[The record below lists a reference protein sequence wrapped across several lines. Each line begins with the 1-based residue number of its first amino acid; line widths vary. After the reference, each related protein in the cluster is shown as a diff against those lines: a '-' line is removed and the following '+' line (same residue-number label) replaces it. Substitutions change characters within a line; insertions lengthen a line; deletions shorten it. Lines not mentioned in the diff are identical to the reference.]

1 MTTLQTPVEIA
12 VGEVAS
18 FPAPVEIHMYSRG
31 SLFGIASQDRGDLL
45 IKGIAGF
52 TYVKVVA
59 A

>member
-18 FPAPVEIHMYSRG
+18 FPAPVEVHMYRNG
-31 SLFGIASQDRGDLL
+31 SLFGIASQDRGDLF
-45 IKGIAGF
+45 IKGVAGF
-52 TYVKVVA
+52 SYVKVVA